1 MEANEKA
8 SIEEVKEVADMLS
21 KLPNEERKVAKG
33 YISALVDIQ
42 EMRERKEAVQEGGS
56 GNEHNNRFNIHA
68 SDYGI
73 CVYKMLANIEIP
85 KNLSE

>member
-33 YISALVDIQ
+33 YISALVDVQ
-42 EMRERKEAVQEGGS
+42 EMKLQKEAV
-56 GNEHNNRFNIHA
+56 
-68 SDYGI
+68 
-73 CVYKMLANIEIP
+73 
-85 KNLSE
+85 

>member
-1 MEANEKA
+1 MSHKDIERSDRKMEENEKA

-42 EMRERKEAVQEGGS
+42 EMRDQKEAV
-56 GNEHNNRFNIHA
+56 
-68 SDYGI
+68 
-73 CVYKMLANIEIP
+73 
-85 KNLSE
+85 